1 MSSTYGVVLDAN
13 VLVPRALCDTLVRAA
28 RAHLYRLHWTE
39 QILRETER
47 ALIGDIGLTKE
58 QAQRRILTMKDAQP
72 YAMVEG
78 YKSLI
83 HAMNNQKKDRHVLAA
98 AVKAGAQ
105 LIVTRN
111 TKDFP
116 PKAMRAYNIETQ
128 APDEF
133 LVNLYDMN
141 PTVMHAVLNNQ
152 GAALKSRPDELS
164 PIEYVLGSLYKCEMK
179 AFVATVKRQ
188 LQAPHPI
195 HAEREKVTP

>member
-1 MSSTYGVVLDAN
+1 VSSTFGVVLDAN

-28 RAHLYRLHWTE
+28 RARLYRLHWTE
-39 QILRETER
+39 QILKETER
-47 ALIGDIGLTKE
+47 ALISDIGLTKE
-58 QAQRRILTMKDAQP
+58 QARRRILTMKDAQP

-83 HAMNNQKKDRHVLAA
+83 DAMSNQKKDRHVLAA
-98 AVKAGAQ
+98 AVRVGAQ

-116 PKAMRAYNIETQ
+116 PKAMRDYNIETQ
-128 APDEF
+128 TPDEF

-141 PTVMHAVLNNQ
+141 PIVMYEVLNTQ

-164 PIEYVLGSLYKCEMK
+164 PIDYILGSLYKCEMK

-188 LQAPHPI
+188 LHSSQPI
-195 HAEREKVTP
+195 HAKREKVTP